1 MVLNA
6 NNYNKEDSFAAAKRD
21 GKELFVTKISMTAPN
36 NHVLSVLIVLI
47 WFMIIDV
54 IVHLVS
60 LERDAKKRLTYVWPQ
75 IV

>member
-1 MVLNA
+1 MSVLLQVKNVILLLILVLPHLVKMVLNA

-47 WFMIIDV
+47 
-54 IVHLVS
+54 
-60 LERDAKKRLTYVWPQ
+60 
-75 IV
+75 

>member
-1 MVLNA
+1 MKNAILLLILVLPHLVKMVLNA

-47 WFMIIDV
+47 
-54 IVHLVS
+54 
-60 LERDAKKRLTYVWPQ
+60 
-75 IV
+75 